1 MYDKKNVHLD
11 VHFFKF
17 ILKDTY
23 DNTVYIKSRDINLNY
38 NVIYFVLTNDLTTRQ
53 SEYISDS
60 MLLVH
65 QGKW

>member
-1 MYDKKNVHLD
+1 MIKKNVHLD
-11 VHFFKF
+11 VHFLKF
-17 ILKDTY
+17 ILKDIY
-23 DNTVYIKSRDINLNY
+23 NNTVYMKSRDINLNY

>member
-1 MYDKKNVHLD
+1 MIKKNVHLD
-11 VHFFKF
+11 VHFLKF
-17 ILKDTY
+17 ILKDIY
-23 DNTVYIKSRDINLNY
+23 NNTVYMKSRDINLNY

-53 SEYISDS
+53 SEYISNS

>member
-1 MYDKKNVHLD
+1 MIKKNVHLD
-11 VHFFKF
+11 VHFLKF
-17 ILKDTY
+17 ILKDIY
-23 DNTVYIKSRDINLNY
+23 DNTVYMKSRDINLNY
-38 NVIYFVLTNDLTTRQ
+38 NVIYFVSTNDLTTRQ